1 MKRIFAIALAA
12 EIMLT
17 QQIAFAEFSFKDYAD
32 AAMAKHSMAQ
42 EFDTSKL
49 KSDGNGK
56 YIFCDEDN
64 AEHSEVP
71 VDIAKSFRVSYYFNV
86 YSKEEVQGY
95 NGEDFL
101 DFFEEYKNKRSYTY
115 VYPDDTAIKDIS
127 YDIDSEEYGY
137 NVWYEVCTI
146 GNADNLKARYEN
158 VLKVLDES
166 GAEKINDAYEFHFTS
181 YVPYSKRSDGTI
193 RTKRCYSKAF
203 FFSTDKGEFVIPYK
217 AVTDGTIKPEENVLY
232 APSEFLEKI
241 TAIYD
246 EIKPIES
253 GYESSIIID
262 VDGEEHEEIRT
273 VSPVAPE
280 DLDKLKE
287 KDSEKEETN
296 NQPEQDV
303 KNQDDKEDTKDNN
316 EEEPET
322 EPETKTEEPPVKTPE
337 ETSANKDG
345 LDVKINGSEIVFT
358 DQQPIIKNNR
368 VLVPMRKIFEELGAE
383 VSWDEASQT
392 VKASKDGTV
401 ISLQIGKNEITKN
414 GVISVLDTE
423 AQILNDRTLVPIRAI
438 SESFG
443 NEVTWNAETKT
454 VEIK

>member
-1 MKRIFAIALAA
+1 M
-12 EIMLT
+12 
-17 QQIAFAEFSFKDYAD
+17 
-32 AAMAKHSMAQ
+32 
-42 EFDTSKL
+42 
-49 KSDGNGK
+49 
-56 YIFCDEDN
+56 
-64 AEHSEVP
+64 
-71 VDIAKSFRVSYYFNV
+71 
-86 YSKEEVQGY
+86 
-95 NGEDFL
+95 
-101 DFFEEYKNKRSYTY
+101 
-115 VYPDDTAIKDIS
+115 
-127 YDIDSEEYGY
+127 
-137 NVWYEVCTI
+137 
-146 GNADNLKARYEN
+146 
-158 VLKVLDES
+158 
-166 GAEKINDAYEFHFTS
+166 
-181 YVPYSKRSDGTI
+181 
-193 RTKRCYSKAF
+193 
-203 FFSTDKGEFVIPYK
+203 
-217 AVTDGTIKPEENVLY
+217 
-232 APSEFLEKI
+232 
-241 TAIYD
+241 
-246 EIKPIES
+246 
-253 GYESSIIID
+253 
-262 VDGEEHEEIRT
+262 
-273 VSPVAPE
+273 
-280 DLDKLKE
+280 DKLKE